1 MIFKYIF
8 LILFILC
15 RDINNTNFDET
26 LLLDILSKFKLTS
39 LGVYVG
45 DKDED
50 IFMSL
55 LQMPSIQE
63 TLEHFEIDNLDIFKC
78 TFVIELLVEF
88 KRIKSVRINWLHS
101 LNDDELDEWKVKIEH
116 FEEILKKKH
125 SDIEINIY

>member
-26 LLLDILSKFKLTS
+26 LLLDILSKFKLAS
-39 LGVYVG
+39 LRVYVG

-55 LQMPSIQE
+55 LQMSSIQE

-78 TFVIELLVEF
+78 TSVIELLVEF
-88 KRIKSVRINWLHS
+88 KRIKSVRIN
-101 LNDDELDEWKVKIEH
+101 
-116 FEEILKKKH
+116 
-125 SDIEINIY
+125 